1 MAILRTPNEPNVTFY
16 KNKQSDHQFENN
28 NEWVD
33 EQTNLGLDSNTECRI
48 DLESWQARYDYE
60 AGLLSPV
67 IQENNFNKIIELGS
81 GPGALGQKII
91 DKTGV
96 TDYTFVDQP
105 GAAVIHKNRK
115 FKGNFKVIDLMNN
128 FDISNLDKDYDFLI
142 TNDFLE
148 HIYNPSIV
156 VQNCYKIIKP
166 EGKMFVSVPNWR
178 MGHTFIYRGLFDFDN
193 FVYFMF
199 THGFN
204 LIQLYDSPLKC
215 PHYPKLSSESEMDDQ
230 LITSWNWYML
240 FDKIN

>member
-1 MAILRTPNEPNVTFY
+1 MAIYRTQKEPTVTFY
-16 KNKQSDHQFENN
+16 KNEQSVHQFENN

-33 EQTNLGLDSNTECRI
+33 EQANLGLDSSIECRI
-48 DLESWQARYDYE
+48 DIDSWKARYDYE
-60 AGLLSPV
+60 ANLLNP
-67 IQENNFNKIIELGS
+67 IILENKFTKIIELGS

-91 DKTGV
+91 EETGINN
-96 TDYTFVDQP
+96 YTFIDQP
-105 GAAVIHKNRK
+105 GAAEIHKKRG
-115 FKGNFKVIDLMNN
+115 FKGEFKVIDLMNN
-128 FDISNLDKDYDFLI
+128 FDISGLDKDYDFLI

-193 FVYFMF
+193 FIYFMF

-204 LIQLYDSPLKC
+204 IVNLYNSPLQC
-215 PHYPKLSSESEMDDQ
+215 PFSPKISSESEMDDV
-230 LITSWNWYML
+230 LVTSWNWYML